1 MKKQLIMSVLF
12 LILLGSFA
20 RAQNNIGIRMGYS
33 NSSAKIDALTDLN
46 VDQYRESGL
55 NVAVFTD
62 IPLGYGLYFQP
73 EIVYNQM
80 GFGGRESMDIELL
93 GLEIP
98 AEARI
103 STTVDYIQLPL
114 QLKYQFN
121 ESGMVQ
127 PFLHAGPTLAYAA
140 SAELQAKAGFI
151 IDFNILRR
159 DIDLSSNDVNRWEI
173 GATGGAGLKFDLPSK
188 ADILVGGH
196 YYHAFNNWLNDPI
209 LDADIYNKGLQIY
222 LGTTIEI

>member
-121 ESGMVQ
+121 ESVWYNLFYMPDRLWPMQPVQ
-127 PFLHAGPTLAYAA
+127 NYKPRRGLLLISIFFEETSIYPVMM
-140 SAELQAKAGFI
+140 S
-151 IDFNILRR
+151 ID
-159 DIDLSSNDVNRWEI
+159 
-173 GATGGAGLKFDLPSK
+173 GK
-188 ADILVGGH
+188 LV
-196 YYHAFNNWLNDPI
+196 
-209 LDADIYNKGLQIY
+209 Q
-222 LGTTIEI
+222 LGEPV